1 LRIIHEDPGRRLE
14 LAETEGR
21 AAPLAIGLAL
31 TVLVATPWRW
41 LWAAAVHGAGRDS
54 LDLVPSAIWAAGGLF
69 LVLSSF
75 GGQRLE
81 VFSVDRVQGRLEWRR
96 SHVLGLL
103 RWRGGFPLESLH
115 GFTLALAS
123 RPGASSATLRLA
135 LQRGPGQRGRR
146 LELSVAS
153 LAGTQ
158 AIADF
163 ALRLGA
169 AAGLPF
175 YRVTLNEGGRFEIEL
190 RAQAGPGLDR
200 VSPLDRSASEPGVS
214 SSSVAKAV
222 AAVERLPPFDPTAF
236 RGDARVACWEPGREV
251 RFDKGWGA
259 PALLSPLLLCA
270 PLGPWAFFRLASMQ
284 TMPLLPKIAAL
295 LLLTFVGFGLA
306 LVGWACLQS
315 ALPRRVRLDWT
326 TRTLLVE
333 TVRES
338 RAIPLADVS
347 DLELRHKSFST
358 GRAQGGMIRTS
369 YWSQVRV
376 GLRSPSTPADELL
389 VETRS
394 FEEDASAPRQ
404 MALPLARD
412 LASAL
417 RVEVRETGPA

>member
-1 LRIIHEDPGRRLE
+1 MRIIHEDPGRRLE
-14 LAETEGR
+14 LAETESR
-21 AAPLAIGLAL
+21 LAPLAIGFAL
-31 TVLVATPWRW
+31 TALVATPWRW
-41 LWAAAVHGAGRDS
+41 LWAAALHGAGRDS
-54 LDLVPSAIWAAGGLF
+54 LDLVPSAIWGAGGLF

-75 GGQRLE
+75 GGHRLE
-81 VFSVDRVQGRLEWRR
+81 AFSVDRVRGRLEWRR

-103 RWRGGFPLESLH
+103 RWGGGLPLESLA

-135 LQRGPGQRGRR
+135 LQRACPGGVNAGSSCESPPRGT
-146 LELSVAS
+146 EK
-153 LAGTQ
+153 
-158 AIADF
+158 IADF

-175 YRVTLNEGGRFEIEL
+175 HRVILNEGGRFEIEL
-190 RAQAGPGLDR
+190 RAQPGPGLDR
-200 VSPLDRSASEPGVS
+200 VPPLDRSASEPGGG
-214 SSSVAKAV
+214 SSSVAQAV

-236 RGDARVACWEPGREV
+236 RGSARVACWGPGREV

-259 PALLSPLLLCA
+259 TTLLSPLLLCA

-295 LLLTFVGFGLA
+295 LLLTFVGFALA

-326 TRTLLVE
+326 TRTLRVE
-333 TVRES
+333 TLRGS

-347 DLELRHKSFST
+347 DLELRHKSYST
-358 GRAQGGMIRTS
+358 GRVSGGMVRTS

-376 GLRSPSTPADELL
+376 GLRSPSAPADELL

-394 FEEDASAPRQ
+394 FQNDASAPRE
-404 MALPLARD
+404 MALPLARE